1 MNLIKITKLAP
12 IILVSF
18 ISTLSL
24 ILSIIES
31 RLNEDALHWGL
42 QYSSAIDIINGLSPY
57 SESFN
62 GYGILTSLIHAAGLV
77 LFGNNI
83 VSLGIMTGG
92 FYSLSLLLSY
102 FLFNSFINQ
111 WLSCISVLLM
121 FLIHGH
127 IIYIW
132 PNYIAYPFILGSL
145 LLITPPKQRKI
156 YFLLSGF
163 LIGCSL
169 LSRNL
174 YVVSILPAIYIYFFI
189 LAKSKRSLL
198 KRENFLFFNLGLS
211 IPLLIFFGYLILNS
225 STSDWYEQTFL
236 VFGRSYYSKRKL
248 VKNIIVHLWSTD
260 LRLKIYSFI
269 FVNNLVI
276 LSLKICSLQ
285 KSENNFRKDSSI
297 TLAALISI
305 FGYIQSL
312 HIYEI
317 FRLQTISALGIG
329 ILLYTLSKLAK
340 LFKPRLRILVLMIP
354 IIYLIISLSLNF
366 QFVRTSSVYRPWQ
379 LELLLT
385 NRLREPQNI
394 EILKNKLFK
403 EETARLYEEI
413 SHTLSLYSCQ
423 IDYLVNLTGNSFIPY
438 ISKDYER
445 LKIAPFFHPAESQH
459 FKESE
464 KQRYEKALENGQAL
478 LFTYTDSSRGEP
490 RTKIPENYKIV
501 RSIKYPSDGRKRK
514 SSERKLNIAIP
525 QNITDVCPN

>member
-1 MNLIKITKLAP
+1 MNLTKITKLVP

-24 ILSIIES
+24 ILSIIAS
-31 RLNEDALHWGL
+31 RLSTDSGDWGL
-42 QYSSAIDIINGLSPY
+42 QYASAIDIINGLSPY

-62 GYGILTSLIHAAGLV
+62 GYGILASLIHAAGLV
-77 LFGNNI
+77 LFGNNL
-83 VSLGIMTGG
+83 VSLGIMTGV

-121 FLIHGH
+121 FLIHEY
-127 IIYIW
+127 IVYIW
-132 PNYIAYPFILGSL
+132 PNYIAYPFLLGSL
-145 LLITPPKQRKI
+145 LLITSPKPRKI

-169 LSRNL
+169 LSRNT
-174 YVVSILPAIYIYFFI
+174 YFISILPAIYIYFFI

-236 VFGRSYYSKRKL
+236 VFARPSYSLIELAKK
-248 VKNIIVHLWSTD
+248 IIVNLWGTN
-260 LRLKIYSFI
+260 LGLKIYSFI

-340 LFKPRLRILVLMIP
+340 LFKPQLRILLLMIP
-354 IIYLIISLSLNF
+354 IIYLIISLSLKF
-366 QFVRTSSVYRPWQ
+366 QFVLTSSVPRPVR

-394 EILKNKLFK
+394 EILKNKLFS
-403 EETARLYEEI
+403 EEKARLYEDI

-423 IDYLVNLTGNSFIPY
+423 IDYLVNLTRNSLIPY
-438 ISKDYER
+438 LSKDYER
-445 LKIAPFFHPAESQH
+445 LKLAPWSVQGQSQH

-478 LFTYTDSSRGEP
+478 LIAYTGSTRSPFWEP

-501 RSIKYPSDGRKRK
+501 SSIKYHSRRDPEGKI
-514 SSERKLNIAIP
+514 NIAIP
-525 QNITDVCPN
+525 QNITNVCPN